1 MLLGFMSKYRF
12 IDKIMEREFS
22 VTKVRKMKINRS
34 SKESKAC
41 MGFL

>member
-22 VTKVRKMKINRS
+22 VVKVRKMTVNRS